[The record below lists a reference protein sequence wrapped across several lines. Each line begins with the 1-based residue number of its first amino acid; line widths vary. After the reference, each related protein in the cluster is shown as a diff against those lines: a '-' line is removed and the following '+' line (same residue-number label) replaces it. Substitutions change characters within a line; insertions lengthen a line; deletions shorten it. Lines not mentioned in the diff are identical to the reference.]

1 VSRRFAPVIQRN
13 WANVDA
19 HAVSRACVPVHCN
32 VGSVYALLGWRFYGS
47 PDFVAVVF
55 SCNLSVF
62 LKIRVYRQ
70 KTSPIHNP
78 LKRANIRLSAFFNH
92 SYFDPCTEVFSARY
106 FGINAYSTVICM
118 VRYHLPHGMRYA
130 TLPERKQ
137 FYTKEF
143 NLKKVADWFQERAG
157 IVKYAVIIGRHT
169 RIFPVEYREDADTT
183 IIIDEY
189 KDLADVRNQV
199 IEFLPEAVYYDRN
212 VYDEKDRKTGQELA
226 FDLDPENIT
235 CPIHGSLADK
245 MKREQGLSFCKLE
258 LEMVKEQAIRLYE
271 HLEKQFS
278 HMKVVYSGRGF
289 HIHVLDPE
297 AFGLNVKKR
306 LEIARAVK
314 KKGFSIDEWVTAGEM
329 RLIRLPY
336 SLHGMVSRI
345 VLPLEKRELE
355 KFDPI
360 HDERCLPKF
369 LSKRSL
375 TSS

>member
-1 VSRRFAPVIQRN
+1 MSRRFSPVIKRYG
-13 WANVDA
+13 ANVDA
-19 HAVSRACVPVHCN
+19 HAVSGASVPVDSN

-47 PDFVAVVF
+47 PDFVSVVF

-118 VRYHLPHGMRYA
+118 IRYHLPRGMRYA

-137 FYTKEF
+137 FYTEEF

-183 IIIDEY
+183 IIIDDY

-212 VYDEKDRKTGQELA
+212 VYDQKDRKTGQELA

-245 MKREQGLSFCKLE
+245 MKRGQGLSFCKVE
-258 LEMVKEQAIRLYE
+258 LNMVKEQALNLYE

-278 HMKVVYSGRGF
+278 QMRLVYSGRGF

-297 AFGLNVKKR
+297 AFGLDVKKR

-329 RLIRLPY
+329 RLIRLPC

-345 VLPLEKRELE
+345 VLPLEKSELE

-360 HDERCLPKF
+360 HD
-369 LSKRSL
+369 
-375 TSS
+375 